1 VIDEKETQD
10 DEDGEEED
18 EEEEVSL
25 EILRY
30 CGQADR
36 LGIVY

>member
-25 EILRY
+25 AIRRY
-30 CGQADR
+30 CCQSDR